1 MRTDRN
7 ITKNWG
13 LVGLLTFFSR
23 IIGYVRDVVVA
34 YYFGASYQ
42 TDAFYVAFRIPNLLR
57 RLFAEG
63 SITVAFVPIFTEY
76 LNKGKSEARA
86 ALNSIFTTLFLIVFI
101 VSVLGVVFSPLIV
114 KLFAY
119 GFDEKTFRLAV
130 ELNRIMFPYI
140 LFISLAALSMG
151 ILNSLRHFFAPSFSP
166 VLFNLV
172 IIASIVMFYGVF
184 EKPIVSLAVGVI
196 TGGIIQ
202 FAVNI
207 PFLLKKGYLFDFTR
221 NLKHPAVKAIALLM
235 TPQLFGLAVYNL
247 NILVNTQY
255 ASFMP
260 DGTITFLYFSER
272 LIEFPLGI
280 IAVSIATVMLP
291 KLSAE
296 AADDRMDVFKKDYM
310 FSLRLMLFILV
321 PSLAGLIALRVPIC
335 SVLFERGE
343 FTASEVVQTAHA
355 VLGYSLGL
363 WAIGG
368 LRITVPA
375 FYALK
380 DTRTPVK
387 VAFGAFIVNII
398 LGYILGLYLSLHQ
411 FGLALASSISATV
424 NFLLLIYILN
434 RRVKILLTDG
444 FKNFVLKIV
453 IFSALMALITWKLS
467 GYIAWSDNEAI
478 INIFYLAG
486 IILFS
491 FVIYFGLSRVFNI
504 EEVNELKGIL
514 SRKR

>member
-1 MRTDRN
+1 MSTDKN
-7 ITKNWG
+7 ITRNWG

-23 IIGYVRDVVVA
+23 IIGYIRDVVVA

-76 LNKGKSEARA
+76 LNKGKQEAHN
-86 ALNSIFTTLFLIVFI
+86 ALNSIFTTLFLIVFL
-101 VSVLGVVFSPLIV
+101 VSILGVVFSPLVV
-114 KLFAY
+114 KVFAF
-119 GFDEKTFRLAV
+119 GFDEKTFQLAV
-130 ELNRIMFPYI
+130 QLNRIMFPYI

-151 ILNSLRHFFAPSFSP
+151 ILNSLRHFFAPAFSP
-166 VLFNLV
+166 VLFNVV
-172 IIASIVMFYGVF
+172 IIASIVLFYGFF
-184 EKPIVSLAVGVI
+184 ERPIVSLAVGVI
-196 TGGIIQ
+196 VGGVLQ
-202 FAVNI
+202 LALHI
-207 PFLLKKGYLFDFTR
+207 PFLIRNGYLYSFTAK
-221 NLKHPAVKAIALLM
+221 LKHTAVKGIALLM

-260 DGTITFLYFSER
+260 NGTITYLYFSER

-296 AADDRMDVFKKDYM
+296 AADNRMDVFKKDYM
-310 FSLRLMLFILV
+310 SSLRLMLFILI
-321 PSLAGLIALRVPIC
+321 PSLAGLIALRVPLC

-343 FTASEVVQTAHA
+343 FTASEVVQTAQA
-355 VLGYSLGL
+355 LLGYSVGL

-380 DTRTPVK
+380 DTRTPVI
-387 VAFGAFIVNII
+387 VAFVAFIVNII

-411 FGLALASSISATV
+411 LGLALASSVSATV
-424 NFLLLIYILN
+424 NFLFLIYFLN
-434 RRVKILLTDG
+434 KRAGKLVSDDFINFIVKVVLFSAVMGLLT
-444 FKNFVLKIV
+444 
-453 IFSALMALITWKLS
+453 WKVS
-467 GYIAWSDNEAI
+467 EYVNWSDNKSTL
-478 INIFYLAG
+478 NILYLGG
-486 IILFS
+486 ILLFS
-491 FVIYFGLSRVFNI
+491 FVIYFGLSRIFNI
-504 EEVNELKGIL
+504 KEIADLKAIL
-514 SRKR
+514 SRKG

>member
-1 MRTDRN
+1 MSTDKN
-7 ITKNWG
+7 ITRNWG

-23 IIGYVRDVVVA
+23 LIGYIRDVIVA

-76 LNKGKSEARA
+76 LKQGQQEARN
-86 ALNSIFTTLFLIVFI
+86 ALNSIFTTLFLIVFV
-101 VSVLGVVFSPLIV
+101 VSILGVVFSPVIV

-119 GFDEKTFRLAV
+119 GFDEKTFLLAV

-151 ILNSLRHFFAPSFSP
+151 ILNSIKHFFAPAFSP

-172 IIASIVMFYGVF
+172 IIGCIVLFYGLF
-184 EKPIVSLAVGVI
+184 ERPIVSLAIGVI
-196 TGGIIQ
+196 IGGVLQ
-202 FAVNI
+202 FAINI
-207 PFLLKKGYLFDFTR
+207 PFLIKNGYLFRFTEKI
-221 NLKHPAVKAIALLM
+221 KHPAVKGIALLM

-260 DGTITFLYFSER
+260 NGTITYLYFSER

-296 AADDRMDVFKKDYM
+296 AADNRMDVFKKDYM
-310 FSLRLMLFILV
+310 FSLRLMLFILI
-321 PSLAGLIALRVPIC
+321 PSLAGLIALRSPLC

-343 FTASEVVQTAHA
+343 FTAAEVVQTAQA

-380 DTRTPVK
+380 DTRTPVII
-387 VAFGAFIVNII
+387 AFVAFIVNII
-398 LGYILGLYLSLHQ
+398 LGYILGLHLSLHQ
-411 FGLALASSISATV
+411 FGLALASSVSATV
-424 NFLLLIYILN
+424 NFVLLIYLLN
-434 RRVKILLTDG
+434 KRTANLISDDFINFI
-444 FKNFVLKIV
+444 FKVI
-453 IFSALMALITWKLS
+453 IFSGLMGLITWKLS
-467 GYIAWSDNEAI
+467 RYVNWSDNQSY
-478 INIFYLAG
+478 INIVYLAG

-491 FVIYFGLSRVFNI
+491 FVIYFGLSKIFKIN
-504 EEVNELKGIL
+504 EVNDLKGIL
-514 SRKR
+514 SRKG

>member
-1 MRTDRN
+1 MSTDRN

-23 IIGYVRDVVVA
+23 IIGYLRDVIVA

-63 SITVAFVPIFTEY
+63 SITVAFVPVFTEY
-76 LNKGKSEARA
+76 LNQGVREART
-86 ALNSIFTTLFLIVFI
+86 ALNSIFTTLFLIVFL
-101 VSVLGVVFSPLIV
+101 VSILGVIFSPLIV

-119 GFDEKTFRLAV
+119 GFDEKTFLLAV

-151 ILNSLRHFFAPSFSP
+151 ILNSLRHFFAPAFSP
-166 VLFNLV
+166 VLFNVV
-172 IIASIVMFYGVF
+172 IIASIVLFYGFF
-184 EKPIVSLAVGVI
+184 ENPIFSLAIGVI
-196 TGGIIQ
+196 TGGILQ
-202 FAVNI
+202 FAINI
-207 PFLLKKGYLFDFTR
+207 PFLMKKGYLFGFAR
-221 NLKHPAVKAIALLM
+221 NLRHPAVKGIALLM

-260 DGTITFLYFSER
+260 NGTITFLYFSER

-296 AADDRMDVFKKDYM
+296 AADNRMDVFNRDYM

-321 PSLAGLIALRVPIC
+321 PSLAGLIALRVPLC

-343 FTASEVVQTAHA
+343 FTASEVVQTARA

-380 DTRTPVK
+380 DTRTPVI
-387 VAFGAFIVNII
+387 VAFVAFVVNII
-398 LGYILGLYLSLHQ
+398 LGYILGLYFSLHQ
-411 FGLALASSISATV
+411 LGLAIASSISATV
-424 NFLLLIYILN
+424 NFLLLIYFLN
-434 RRVKILLTDG
+434 RRTKILLTDD
-444 FKNFVLKIV
+444 FINFVIKIV
-453 IFSALMALITWKLS
+453 IFSALMGFITWKIS
-467 GYIAWSDNEAI
+467 EYVNWSDNQSS
-478 INIFYLAG
+478 INLLYLLG
-486 IILFS
+486 IILVS
-491 FVIYFGLSRVFNI
+491 FVIYFGLSKIFKI
-504 EEVNELKGIL
+504 KEVHDLKGIL
-514 SRKR
+514 SRRG